1 MQWCSN
7 AKQGPHAAY
16 NAYKEFVHKDTTALF
31 LAAAMEHFGLQDI
44 SEIPDG
50 FVPVDVND
58 GLPQLK
64 RSWLHEKVGQVV
76 DTFVMMTGVTEAA
89 SQRQAV
95 TQQRQRQQFP
105 CRADGCGNVYIY
117 AKARE
122 THEIKKHGLVAA
134 SDSSPEHAGT
144 TNQDHQKQHTE
155 ARLGFGFFLLNMQD
169 AVKEGDGERLMRL
182 YKVAL
187 LFYKAYGHSH
197 YAYSTFLLTLQV
209 NVTLSPRMA
218 HSVIWN
224 RFWNGRGGRGKNI
237 PLDLHLEH
245 LNNFL
250 KSFMRGLGP
259 NMSEMSAA
267 RISKSIGILK
277 ELMDKTDTE
286 LELTRPTGIHH
297 VAREQEDVL
306 TLVNVFR
313 ETQLFKNCP
322 GRQFHAFPNFKKNLL
337 AKLNYRELWQWMK
350 SKVIDW
356 RNVPI

>member
-1 MQWCSN
+1 
-7 AKQGPHAAY
+7 
-16 NAYKEFVHKDTTALF
+16 
-31 LAAAMEHFGLQDI
+31 MEHFGLQDVA
-44 SEIPDG
+44 EIPDG

-64 RSWLHEKVGQVV
+64 RSWLHDKVGQVV
-76 DTFVMMTGVTEAA
+76 DTFVMLTDITEAA
-89 SQRQAV
+89 SQRQAS
-95 TQQRQRQQFP
+95 TEPRQRQQFP
-105 CRADGCGNVYIY
+105 CRADGCGNVYTY
-117 AKARE
+117 VKARE
-122 THEIKKHGLVAA
+122 THEQKKHNIVAP
-134 SDSSPEHAGT
+134 SESSPENASP
-144 TNQDHQKQHTE
+144 TNQDHKKKHTE

-169 AVKEGDGERLMRL
+169 AVREGDGERLMRL

-224 RFWNGRGGRGKNI
+224 RFWNGTGGKGKNI
-237 PLDLHLEH
+237 SLDLHLEH

-250 KSFMRGLGP
+250 KSFIKGLGP
-259 NMSEMSAA
+259 NLSEMSAD

-286 LELTRPTGIHH
+286 LELSRPTGLHH

-306 TLVNVFR
+306 TLVNVLR
-313 ETQLFKNCP
+313 QAQLFQHQP
-322 GRQFHAFPNFKKNLL
+322 GRQFHAFPNFRKNLL
-337 AKLNYRELWQWMK
+337 VKLKYRELWQWMK
-350 SKVIDW
+350 SKLMEW
-356 RNVPI
+356 RDVSI